1 MENDYAHRLAQLLTL
16 AMLVLFADTSGKQ
29 GSIALARAGEALAG
43 AVEIVEQSSLAGGMF
58 SAQMIP
64 QVAAMLE
71 KHRLTRHEIGAFVAV
86 TGPGSFT
93 GLRVGLAAIKGL
105 AEVLGKPIAA
115 VSLLEVLALTSG
127 LQGKLKAVLDAGR
140 GEFYLGD
147 YEIAGDSAVMLSE
160 TLVSQKEIPV
170 WQPGLPFVTS
180 DRKIAELLAAGGL
193 AASVCGPINAT
204 DIVAVGW
211 KKICAGQTV
220 TPDQLDAS
228 YIWRADAEMFPKPR
242 A

>member
-1 MENDYAHRLAQLLTL
+1 MLLLAI
-16 AMLVLFADTSGKQ
+16 DTSGKQ
-29 GSIALARAGEALAG
+29 GSIALARAGETSAY
-43 AVEIVEQSSLAGGMF
+43 AVEIVEEVSLAGGMF

-71 KHRLTRHEIGAFVAV
+71 KHRVTRQEIGAFVAV

-105 AEVLGKPIAA
+105 AEVLSKPIAA

-127 LQGKLKAVLDAGR
+127 LQGKVKAVLDAGR
-140 GEFYLGD
+140 GELYLGD
-147 YEIAGDSAVMLSE
+147 YEIAGDSARMLGE
-160 TLVSQKEIPV
+160 TLVSQRELPV
-170 WQPGLPFVTS
+170 WQLGLPIVTA
-180 DRKIAELLAAGGL
+180 DRKIAESLAAGGL
-193 AASVCGPINAT
+193 AASVCGPIDAAA
-204 DIVAVGW
+204 IVRIGW
-211 KKICAGQTV
+211 KKIGIGQIV
-220 TPDQLDAS
+220 PPDQLDAS